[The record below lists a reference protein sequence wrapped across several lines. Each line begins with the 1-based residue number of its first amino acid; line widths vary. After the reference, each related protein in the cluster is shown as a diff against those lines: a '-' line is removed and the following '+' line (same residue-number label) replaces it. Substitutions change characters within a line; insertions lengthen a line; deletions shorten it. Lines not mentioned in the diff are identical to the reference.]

1 MSESACFP
9 YSLFSLRGCFPFFAL
24 FDYFLRREMRIT
36 AHAATIFVPLI
47 TMLITVPV
55 TLIVLGPIGNTVG
68 TWLANGAL
76 QSTAPF
82 LLLPLRSLVPSHHG
96 LYSSA

>member
-1 MSESACFP
+1 
-9 YSLFSLRGCFPFFAL
+9 
-24 FDYFLRREMRIT
+24 MRIT

-68 TWLANGAL
+68 TWLANGVLAIYRAVPAL
-76 QSTAPF
+76 AVAIIGAFTPVF
-82 LLLPLRSLVPSHHG
+82 RK
-96 LYSSA
+96 